1 MQNCNIFSQR
11 NSLIWHNL
19 IPCNVSIIHLLHTLV
34 NIHWVFLKIHE
45 HHQSSLSEKTLTLFK
60 PASLPFK
67 IVFFRILKLGGEVK
81 LWYSIELLAQA
92 FSQVFIWQV
101 CYYRF
106 TTKFNYDLIKV
117 SVNRFHAT
125 GSFLYPLKTS
135 WCFQEVEKQTSG
147 MNWVN

>member
-1 MQNCNIFSQR
+1 MQCFNH
-11 NSLIWHNL
+11 SLIT
-19 IPCNVSIIHLLHTLV
+19 HLSQHTLS
-34 NIHWVFLKIHE
+34 FLAKKIYGKIHE
-45 HHQSSLSEKTLTLFK
+45 HHQSSLSEKTLILFE

-92 FSQVFIWQV
+92 FSKVFIWQV

-106 TTKFNYDLIKV
+106 MTKFNYDLIKV

-125 GSFLYPLKTS
+125 GSFLYPLKTF
-135 WCFQEVEKQTSG
+135 WCFQGVEKQTSG